1 VAPATY
7 PEVPGAPYGAGHCNF
22 TPQSN
27 VAVIDLLN
35 DWVQKGIYPASNSI
49 ASAMGGVSGYSPLF
63 APGPWPG
70 TDT

>member
-35 DWVQKGIYPASNSI
+35 DWVQKGIYPGDAAI
-49 ASAMGGVSGYSPLF
+49 EAAMGTSSGYV
-63 APGPWPG
+63 AAWRPGQWPG
-70 TDT
+70 TNA